1 MDIANANEEG
11 LQDVWCI
18 REGIIVLIH
27 GAWDHD
33 LDIKIFSTFDDLIIS
48 LISTLMYRIQALLS
62 YFNAHACIQIAEL
75 SKLNLIIKMIYYQ
88 GQIKKS
94 KL

>member
-1 MDIANANEEG
+1 MDIAKATEEG

-18 REGIIVLIH
+18 REGIIVLTH

-33 LDIKIFSTFDDLIIS
+33 LNIKIFSTFDDLIIP

-62 YFNAHACIQIAEL
+62 YFNIHACIQIAKL
-75 SKLNLIIKMIYYQ
+75 SKLKVVN
-88 GQIKKS
+88 
-94 KL
+94 